1 MTQKPFEDLTISD
14 DFMFC
19 KVMEY
24 ESICK
29 EFLEMLFTIK
39 IEKITY
45 LSSQNTVTTNSG
57 AKTIRLDVLVKDDAG
72 TSYNVEM
79 CFPIDVRVYRKTRVL
94 PFGKTSLLRRTTA
107 IRGGTETPFANRW
120 SRCKEIAENK
130 AEAYRVYGEH
140 LFSAY
145 DTADA
150 RIFVK
155 DAKKIIL
162 NANAFNTAGNKDLQ
176 GFLQYVKTGK
186 VTTEYTGRIEQM
198 IQTVKRNE
206 LARKEYHILPAALMD
221 AFDEGKSLGLTE
233 GEARGSRQ
241 KALETAK
248 LMLQRDYPSTEIC
261 MITGLSQAEVEA
273 LG

>member
-1 MTQKPFEDLTISD
+1 MQ
-14 DFMFC
+14 
-19 KVMEY
+19 
-24 ESICK
+24 
-29 EFLEMLFTIK
+29 
-39 IEKITY
+39 
-45 LSSQNTVTTNSG
+45 
-57 AKTIRLDVLVKDDAG
+57 
-72 TSYNVEM
+72 
-79 CFPIDVRVYRKTRVL
+79 
-94 PFGKTSLLRRTTA
+94 
-107 IRGGTETPFANRW
+107 
-120 SRCKEIAENK
+120 
-130 AEAYRVYGEH
+130 
-140 LFSAY
+140 
-145 DTADA
+145 
-150 RIFVK
+150 
-155 DAKKIIL
+155 KKIIL
-162 NANAFNTAGNKDLQ
+162 NANAFNTADSKDLQ